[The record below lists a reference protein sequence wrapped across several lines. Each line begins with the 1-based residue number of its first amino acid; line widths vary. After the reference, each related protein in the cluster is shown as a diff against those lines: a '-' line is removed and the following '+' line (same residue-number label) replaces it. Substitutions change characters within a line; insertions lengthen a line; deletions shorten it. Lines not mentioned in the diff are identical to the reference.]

1 QKNKIKQQQLKK
13 KVQKMAKFVPENVQ
27 KKQQRDE
34 KLRKSALE
42 ARKTRSAL
50 MKQRKAEWTSK
61 AQKYESEYVAQER
74 RVVEEKRKAR
84 KSGSFFVPAEP
95 KVAFVIR
102 IRGVNQ
108 LHPDV
113 IRILRL
119 FRLRQI
125 HNGTFFKVNKSS
137 LNMLKKVLPFV
148 TLGYP
153 NRQTISKLILK
164 RGFAKVNGQR
174 IPITDN
180 TLIEQNLGKYN
191 INCFEDLVHEI
202 TTCGPHFKEANNFLW
217 PFKLDTPRGGFR
229 NKRHAFHQGGD
240 WGNREVFINDLVKAM
255 L

>member
-1 QKNKIKQQQLKK
+1 QKIRL
-13 KVQKMAKFVPENVQ
+13 
-27 KKQQRDE
+27 
-34 KLRKSALE
+34 
-42 ARKTRSAL
+42 
-50 MKQRKAEWTSK
+50 
-61 AQKYESEYVAQER
+61 
-74 RVVEEKRKAR
+74 
-84 KSGSFFVPAEP
+84 FFVPAEP
-95 KVAFVIR
+95 KVAFVVR

-108 LHPDV
+108 LHPDA

-125 HNGTFFKVNKSS
+125 HNGTFFKINKAS

-148 TLGYP
+148 TFGYP
-153 NRQTISKLILK
+153 SRQTVSKLLLK

-180 TLIEQNLGKYN
+180 AFIEKELGKYN
-191 INCFEDLVHEI
+191 INCIEDLAHVI

-217 PFKLDTPRGGFR
+217 PFKLDTPRGGFK

-240 WGNREVFINDLVKAM
+240 WGNREVFINHLVKAM